1 MSAILEE
8 IKERDERDANREIA
22 PLVPAKDAVFVD
34 TTGMT
39 MQEVIDKLKEL
50 IAAGA
55 V

>member
-8 IKERDERDANREIA
+8 IRRETSDANREIA

-34 TTGMT
+34 TNRNDHAGSHRH
-39 MQEVIDKLKEL
+39 IKEL